1 MNVQAIAEGPD
12 GRLWFGTPGGAC
24 RYDGEEWLTLTA
36 SEGLPHNVVRAVF
49 EDRDGHI
56 WLGTAVGVSR
66 YDGALWQHFT
76 PADGLPHGSVWTLA
90 QDRVGRVWMGS
101 SQSGAASF
109 DGTVWRAHGIDEGLP
124 PRGSSRQPW
133 DVYSRVIFADTSGRL
148 WFGTLNGVSRLDDDT
163 WMTFDRS
170 DGLGDNFV
178 WCVAEDLRGHIW
190 VGTATGA
197 SRYDGQAWSHYTPED
212 GMARGMVRTILVDG
226 EGQVWFG
233 SDGYGVTV
241 FDGETFRTLTTSDG
255 LAHNSLRSMLLDRTG
270 HIWFGTDAGLV
281 SRFDGEVFQTLT
293 AEDGL
298 TGQSVRSIIQDR
310 KGDIWFAT
318 YGGVVR
324 FRQPPA
330 RPPSV
335 RIDAVV
341 ADRRHRSP
349 RQLSVPSTVKLVV
362 FEFHGSSFK
371 TRPGGM
377 VYRYRLRGVHEWR
390 TTRAVRMEYDELPTG
405 DYTLRGG
412 GRRPGPGAVQLASD
426 CGSRGARPVR
436 AHRLGVSPGAGPGT
450 SGFTGDAHRSPGPP
464 SARRQPPDRGSQPQ
478 QVPVSAPHVARPAV
492 ADERYHR
499 L

>member
-1 MNVQAIAEGPD
+1 VGPHEPGAASLRRTRLGVTALKETPFPVIAGFQDSRGDVWIGTEGP
-12 GRLWFGTPGGAC
+12 GVW

-377 VYRYRLRGVHEWR
+377 V
-390 TTRAVRMEYDELPTG
+390 
-405 DYTLRGG
+405 
-412 GRRPGPGAVQLASD
+412 
-426 CGSRGARPVR
+426 VR